1 MSTEAHISKIT
12 VTIKLGNNRNFRLC
26 FRKPTIIIVVSNG
39 FCVKG
44 RWRKKHWWTLS
55 VRFTFLI
62 TLCNR
67 CVIVSFRVLLP
78 SYIHCFVCFSVVYF
92 SFLFSMPVMLLVKQR
107 SRLNELK
114 HSAEMEIEDIKKN
127 SPGEFCNFW
136 MWYSQSVRNACDT
149 GTVIF
154 SHRKKYVYYQ
164 GAFKY
169 THLLRTISYCLE
181 SFLFNC
187 L

>member
-1 MSTEAHISKIT
+1 MSAEAHISKIT

-127 SPGEFCNFW
+127 SPGELQFLNVIFTICEKCLW
-136 MWYSQSVRNACDT
+136 YWYSN
-149 GTVIF
+149 IF
-154 SHRKKYVYYQ
+154 TEEKVCILSR
-164 GAFKY
+164 
-169 THLLRTISYCLE
+169 
-181 SFLFNC
+181 SF
-187 L
+187 